1 MSGSTPY
8 RRSFD
13 HQAPQGTTKSPI
25 VPLMDEV
32 RACLRNTSMGPIDGG
47 SLPVA
52 IGMPN
57 WYGLFLTVGGLVIGS
72 VGCVQFEATN
82 EWMHCP

>member
-13 HQAPQGTTKSPI
+13 RQALQGTTNSPI

-32 RACLRNTSMGPIDGG
+32 RAHLRNLSMGPIDSG
-47 SLPVA
+47 SLSIA

-57 WYGLFLTVGGLVIGS
+57 WYRLFPIVGGLVIGA
-72 VGCVQFEATN
+72 VGCVQFEETN
-82 EWMHCP
+82 QWMHCP